1 MAFTLFYNKLPLK
14 LLSSVADAEF
24 SKKGTRL
31 DLKKK
36 VPYILQ
42 VDKQKKKVLIPKGE
56 RNPLPYH
63 PWILP

>member
-14 LLSSVADAEF
+14 LLSAVADAEC

-31 DLKKK
+31 DFEKK

-42 VDKQKKKVLIPKGE
+42 VDKQKK
-56 RNPLPYH
+56 RF
-63 PWILP
+63 